1 MAYRIFQPT
10 PSSQLPI
17 NSDLILEGK
26 MDANS
31 AEIDNGNLEI
41 LAGAGEL
48 LMNANAMQGVANVY
62 GAAMHHSASTS
73 YQISSAGQMRMDA
86 ASGDYDF
93 SGAFDL
99 MAGSISMSGNITAN
113 NDFALDT

>member
-41 LAGAGEL
+41 L
-48 LMNANAMQGVANVY
+48 
-62 GAAMHHSASTS
+62 
-73 YQISSAGQMRMDA
+73 D
-86 ASGDYDF
+86 
-93 SGAFDL
+93 
-99 MAGSISMSGNITAN
+99 
-113 NDFALDT
+113 